1 MVDERTVLVTLG
13 VTLALGVLAI
23 AYLREPLRRVLFD
36 ICRKRD
42 HARFW
47 AASADVLLLAVPL
60 AFELLLIDLGSAAD
74 SQLMWTLQQLK
85 WALLGLV
92 AAVVVVSVGVL
103 MLGRSATVPGVRRPA
118 RRGRPEP
125 AAVEGARGP
134 VAGAGRAAGRDA
146 GRVVPTR
153 LTAQPGPENMGAGGS
168 NARFQE

>member
-13 VTLALGVLAI
+13 VTLAVGVLAI

-60 AFELLLIDLGSAAD
+60 AFELLLIDLGPAGD
-74 SQLMWTLQQLK
+74 SQLMWTLHQVK

-103 MLGRSATVPGVRRPA
+103 MLGRSATVPVFVAPHDVDALNRLLSKVHEVRSR
-118 RRGRPEP
+118 EL
-125 AAVEGARGP
+125 VERL
-134 VAGAGRAAGRDA
+134 DA
-146 GRVVPTR
+146 SR
-153 LTAQPGPENMGAGGS
+153 E
-168 NARFQE
+168 E